1 MDRVLKIEPINT
13 KKLQITLESGLQ
25 FCLYRNEVKRL
36 GWEEDSELSTD
47 EYETLC
53 CEVMLPRCKKRIAFW
68 LQSRDIS
75 SFEVRKKLH
84 RQYPQ
89 EVVDAAISWYCD
101 RGYIDDTEYGKNL
114 IEQWSSRYSRR
125 KIQEKLYLKGFPNDF
140 TATLFEESNIGNEQK
155 LICQYLKRKR
165 IELPISDAKERD
177 RLIRRLL
184 GQGFR
189 WSDVRSV
196 LEAAEQELNY

>member
-1 MDRVLKIEPINT
+1 MDRVLKIEPMNT

-25 FCLYRNEVKRL
+25 FCLYRTEVKRL
-36 GWEEDSELSTD
+36 GWEEDTELPTA
-47 EYETLC
+47 EYEKLRR
-53 CEVMLPRCKKRIAFW
+53 EIMLPRCKKRIAFW
-68 LQSRDIS
+68 LQSLDIS

-89 EVVDAAISWYCD
+89 EVVDAALSWYCD
-101 RGYIDDTEYGKNL
+101 RGYIDDTKYGKNL
-114 IEQWSSRYSRR
+114 IEQWSARYSRR
-125 KIQEKLYLKGFPNDF
+125 KIREKLCLKGFPSDF
-140 TATLFEESNIGNEQK
+140 TTALLEESEAENEQQ

-165 IELPISDAKERD
+165 IALPLSDVRERE

-184 GQGFR
+184 SRGFS

-196 LEAAEQELNY
+196 LDANY